1 MTEPWVIGG
10 LSALIGACSI
20 ATFVMISK
28 FVGSKEKWNEIKDK
42 SPAIW
47 NLSLFG
53 SIALFLAGLIYFNID
68 NNHEKI
74 MYFIFTLAFIAM
86 GLAVSAMGVALIH
99 KNAA

>member
-1 MTEPWVIGG
+1 MTESWVIGG
-10 LSALIGACSI
+10 LAAVLGACAV
-20 ATFVMISK
+20 ATFVLISK

-42 SPAIW
+42 SAAIW
-47 NLSLFG
+47 NLSIFG

-68 NNHEKI
+68 GNHEKI
-74 MYFIFTLAFIAM
+74 MYFIFTLAFVAL

>member
-10 LSALIGACSI
+10 LSALIGVCSI

-42 SPAIW
+42 SAAIW
-47 NLSLFG
+47 SLSIFG
-53 SIALFLAGLIYFNID
+53 SIALFLAGLIYFNMD
-68 NNHEKI
+68 SNHEKI

>member
-1 MTEPWVIGG
+1 MTEPWIIGG
-10 LSALIGACSI
+10 LAAVLGACSI
-20 ATFVMISK
+20 ATFVLISK

-42 SPAIW
+42 SAAIW
-47 NLSLFG
+47 NLSIFG

-68 NNHEKI
+68 GNHEKI
-74 MYFIFTLAFIAM
+74 MYFIFTLAFIAL